1 MNIIFWI
8 LAIIGSIFVGFFIFI
23 LIGMR
28 IERKQRH
35 KQMLKDLDEFYNNNK
50 RYF

>member
-8 LAIIGSIFVGFFIFI
+8 LAIIVSIFVGFFIFI

-28 IERKQRH
+28 IERKRRH